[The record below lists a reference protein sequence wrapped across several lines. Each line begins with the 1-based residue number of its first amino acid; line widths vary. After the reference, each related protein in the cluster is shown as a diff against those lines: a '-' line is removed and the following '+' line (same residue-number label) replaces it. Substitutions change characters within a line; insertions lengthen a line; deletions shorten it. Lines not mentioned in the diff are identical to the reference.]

1 VRLTEVERAVAAEAE
16 GGDRLPRVR
25 LAAVQ
30 AAPVFLNRER
40 TVERACQ
47 WILEA
52 GRRGARLVVFPEGFL
67 PGHPLWY
74 HFFPATDPKSNALAT
89 RLFLNSVEIPSRTT
103 EALGEAA
110 RQAGVY
116 VVMGLCE
123 RRPGTFGT
131 LYNTQLFLAPDGSIL
146 GKHRKLVP
154 TVGERLVHTGGFGDT
169 LRTYPTDFGRIG
181 GLICGESSNPLAVFA
196 LMAEYP
202 HVLAVSWPNRFPKRG
217 MSCPERALVVG
228 RALALM
234 SKAFVVNACGTMTEE
249 MREMLVYT
257 EEDRA
262 DLWDDR
268 ATGGSCIVGPGGQV
282 VAGPMGP
289 EEGVLVFEADL
300 SECVAEKVRHDFA
313 GHYNR
318 PDVFQLRVATSAPE
332 IYLREAT
339 GSREGME
346 GR

>member
-1 VRLTEVERAVAAEAE
+1 MRLVDLEDTVRQEVE
-16 GGDRLPRVR
+16 GGDRLPRVK

-30 AAPVFLNRER
+30 SAPVFLNRER
-40 TVERACQ
+40 TTERACG
-47 WILEA
+47 WIVEA
-52 GRRGARLVVFPEGFL
+52 GRRGARLVVFPEGFI

-74 HFFPATDPKSNALAT
+74 HFYPATDPKSGELAT
-89 RLFLNSVEIPSRTT
+89 RLFLNSVEVPSRTT
-103 EALGEAA
+103 EALCAAA
-110 RQAGVY
+110 REAGVY

-123 RRPGTFGT
+123 RRPETFGT
-131 LYNTQLFLAPDGSIL
+131 LYNTQLFIGPDGSIL
-146 GKHRKLVP
+146 GRHRKLVP

-169 LRTYPTDFGRIG
+169 LRTFRTDFGRVG

-228 RALALM
+228 RALALAT
-234 SKAFVVNACGTMTEE
+234 KAFVVNACGTMTDE
-249 MREMLVYT
+249 MRELLVYT

-262 DLWDDR
+262 LLWDER
-268 ATGGSCIVGPGGQV
+268 STGGSCIVGPGGYV
-282 VAGPMGP
+282 VAGPMGA

-300 SECVAEKVRHDFA
+300 RECVSEKIRHDFA

-318 PDVFQLRVATSAPE
+318 PEVFQLRVNARAPQ
-332 IYLREAT
+332 IYV
-339 GSREGME
+339 REGEGQAEE

>member
-1 VRLTEVERAVAAEAE
+1 MRVLELEQTLRAEAE
-16 GGDRLPRVR
+16 GGDRLPQVK

-30 AAPVFLNRER
+30 AAPVFLDRER
-40 TVERACQ
+40 TTERACQ
-47 WILEA
+47 WIVEA
-52 GRRGARLVVFPEGFL
+52 GRRGARLVVFPEGFI

-74 HFFPATDPKSNALAT
+74 HFYPATDPRSGELAT

-103 EALGEAA
+103 QALCAAA
-110 RQAGVY
+110 REAGVY
-116 VVMGLCE
+116 AVVGLCE
-123 RRPGTFGT
+123 RRAGTFGT
-131 LYNTQLFLAPDGSIL
+131 LYNTQLFIAPDGTIL

-154 TVGERLVHTGGFGDT
+154 TVGERLVHTGGYGDT
-169 LRTYPTDFGRIG
+169 LRTFPTDFGRVG

-228 RALALM
+228 RALAL
-234 SKAFVVNACGTMTEE
+234 STKAFVVNACGTMTDEI
-249 MREMLVYT
+249 RELLVYK

-262 DLWDDR
+262 VLWDDR
-268 ATGGSCIVGPGGQV
+268 STGGSCIVAPGGQV

-289 EEGVLVFEADL
+289 EEGLLLYDADL
-300 SECVAEKVRHDFA
+300 RECVAEKVRHDFA

-318 PDVFQLRVATSAPE
+318 PDVFQLRVNASAPR
-332 IYLREAT
+332 IYV
-339 GSREGME
+339 REGEGDE